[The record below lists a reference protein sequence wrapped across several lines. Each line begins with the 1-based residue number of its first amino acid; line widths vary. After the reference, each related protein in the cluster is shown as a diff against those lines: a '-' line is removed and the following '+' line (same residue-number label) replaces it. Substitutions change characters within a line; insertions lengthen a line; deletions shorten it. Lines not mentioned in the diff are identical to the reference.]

1 MNCDVKIMFYICV
14 LIRYWLIDRNIFLIV
29 NLIKFW
35 VYKYFIFNFVKIID
49 FKNVYFKE
57 SIDIFL
63 LMFYY

>member
-35 VYKYFIFNFVKIID
+35 VYKYFIFNFEKIID